1 MQELWILP
9 ALLAVVWFWLDS
21 MRARESAIAAVRR
34 ACTRND
40 VQLLDETVALVK
52 LRLGRDSAGRVGW
65 RRRFRFEFSNEGDNR
80 SSGEI
85 ELLGRQVT
93 ALHMAMGPFTLH
105 DCDAAAESQD
115 QSTNGPC

>member
-1 MQELWILP
+1 MQEFWLLP

-21 MRARESAIAAVRR
+21 MRAREAALLVVRR

-52 LRLGRDSAGRVGW
+52 LRLGRDVTGHVGW

-80 SSGEI
+80 SSGEV
-85 ELLGRQVT
+85 ELLGRRVT
-93 ALHMAMGPFTLH
+93 ALHLEMGPFVLHEADSEETLRH
-105 DCDAAAESQD
+105 
-115 QSTNGPC
+115 

>member
-1 MQELWILP
+1 MQEFWLLP

-21 MRARESAIAAVRR
+21 MRAREAAMLAVRR

-40 VQLLDETVALVK
+40 VQLLDETVALVR
-52 LRLGRDSAGRVGW
+52 LRLGRNVAGHVGW

-80 SSGEI
+80 SSGEV

-93 ALHMAMGPFTLH
+93 ALHMAMGPFVLH
-105 DCDAAAESQD
+105 EVDVD
-115 QSTNGPC
+115 GPVQH